1 MAAVLRLLALL
12 PLLVA
17 PSAVFAGAWVQPK
30 GDGLLITQATYY
42 STDTYFDAN
51 GDAQSQ
57 PTYRKYELQPYAEY
71 GTTDWLTIGGSAYAQ
86 SVAQSGGSNHGIAD
100 PELFAKLRIWND
112 EKQTLAL
119 QPLLKLRSVFSSDNN
134 PRGGS
139 RSTDAELSLLY
150 GRSMPL
156 LTPRDYVDVRLGYR
170 MRNRGLSDQLRAD
183 AVAGLKL
190 TEHVE
195 IAPALRS
202 VMATK
207 PTDVAAYSE
216 NGDLD
221 YHVIKA
227 EVTAIYHLD
236 ATQWLQAGMFKHVA
250 GMQTGDGYGVT
261 LGYAQRF

>member
-1 MAAVLRLLALL
+1 MASALRLIALL
-12 PLLVA
+12 PLLAA
-17 PSAVFAGAWVQPK
+17 PSAAFAGAWLQPK

-71 GTTDWLTIGGSAYAQ
+71 GVTDWLTIGGSAYAQ
-86 SVAQSGGSNHGIAD
+86 SVAQSGGSNRGSAD
-100 PELFAKLRIWND
+100 PELFAKLHVWSD
-112 EKQTLAL
+112 EKQTIAL
-119 QPLLKLRSVFSSDNN
+119 QPLVKLRSIFSSDNN

-170 MRNRGLSDQLRAD
+170 TRNHGLSDQIRTD
-183 AVAGLKL
+183 AVAGIKL
-190 TEHVE
+190 TDSFE

-202 VMATK
+202 VMSVK
-207 PTDVAAYSE
+207 PTDVATYSE

-227 EVTAIYHLD
+227 EVSAIYHLD
-236 ATQWLQAGMFKHVA
+236 ATQWLQAGLFKHVA
-250 GMQTGDGYGVT
+250 GMQTGDGYGFT